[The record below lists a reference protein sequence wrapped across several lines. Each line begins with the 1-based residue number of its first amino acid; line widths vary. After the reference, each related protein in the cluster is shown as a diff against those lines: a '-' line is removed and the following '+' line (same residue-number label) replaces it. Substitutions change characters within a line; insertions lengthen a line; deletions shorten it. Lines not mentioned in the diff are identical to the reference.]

1 MLGINLTF
9 KTRTNDGVGIGFKTI
24 GTKVDKR
31 NPYSPTDVQAAN
43 GPERALQDLL

>member
-1 MLGINLTF
+1 MESVSVL
-9 KTRTNDGVGIGFKTI
+9 KTYI